1 MNLGQFC
8 WFTVQMFP
16 RIYIYYEKTL
26 LGVGGP
32 GLHCQSVAA
41 DLLLSDHSEQDYEH
55 LSKLSAAAAQ
65 QCWKQMAGCL
75 LTNGFVNMTQRNLCC
90 WLWRETFLS
99 WLWSRR
105 KQNTFSADG
114 HLLQVTHWPGA
125 SYKPTSEDLNY
136 PFKHKLLQVE
146 EKLRWE
152 REAVGRRW
160 VSADGWRSTES
171 HRD

>member
-1 MNLGQFC
+1 M
-8 WFTVQMFP
+8 
-16 RIYIYYEKTL
+16 
-26 LGVGGP
+26 
-32 GLHCQSVAA
+32 
-41 DLLLSDHSEQDYEH
+41 
-55 LSKLSAAAAQ
+55 
-65 QCWKQMAGCL
+65 
-75 LTNGFVNMTQRNLCC
+75 LTALYLELIWSF
-90 WLWRETFLS
+90 TFLYA
-99 WLWSRR
+99 L
-105 KQNTFSADG
+105 TADG

-171 HRD
+171 HRETKIRTNAERKEKSLCARRQEQQPARGRSCNSPTEELFGSSLRPETVFTSEHNEETLNRRCKHAASLHLLCFPLTHSFLDIFLHY

>member
-105 KQNTFSADG
+105 KQNTFSPKHVDCKRC
-114 HLLQVTHWPGA
+114 LLRYIWNLFEALRSFTHWRLTVI
-125 SYKPTSEDLNY
+125 YC
-136 PFKHKLLQVE
+136 
-146 EKLRWE
+146 R
-152 REAVGRRW
+152 
-160 VSADGWRSTES
+160 
-171 HRD
+171 